1 MHNSDI
7 EVIIVGA
14 GPVGLTLACELR
26 LAGIR
31 VAILE
36 RLPQRS
42 AHSRALTIHGRTLE
56 MLGLRGLDQRFV
68 ALGTSF
74 SSGHYAGLDTR
85 LDFSGF
91 DTPHPYTLFLPQNTT
106 ERLLEEQL
114 LEDGVAIVRGALVE
128 QTQQDADGVTV
139 AGTHDGAPFCL
150 RARYLVGTDGAR
162 SLVRQQAGIAFDGVA
177 ATCSMLMGDVQ
188 LRHPPASP
196 MLSLTNAAGSL
207 MIVPLGQGRYRVI
220 TLNARHPRAAAAES
234 ATVEELSQAS
244 TAIADYDFG
253 LHDASWLS
261 RFSDETRLARRYR
274 QGRVFLAGDAV
285 HIHMPAGGQGMNVG
299 MQDAMNLGWKLAGVL
314 KGYAPDSL
322 LDSYHAE
329 RHPVGVSLQHN
340 TLAQTAMLTRFDAR
354 TLALRATISDM
365 LAQPDVNRALASE
378 LSGFGVR
385 YPISLGSDTS
395 AGSADWI
402 GRRVPDWLLRLAD
415 GTAVGIHELLHAGK
429 WLQLVVGNAAHAVQP
444 YRFDAAWLTS
454 LTIKPGCQPLAG
466 IKSLLIRPDGY
477 ADHAV

>member
-1 MHNSDI
+1 
-7 EVIIVGA
+7 
-14 GPVGLTLACELR
+14 
-26 LAGIR
+26 
-31 VAILE
+31 
-36 RLPQRS
+36 
-42 AHSRALTIHGRTLE
+42 

-68 ALGTSF
+68 ALGKCI

-91 DTPHPYTLFLPQNTT
+91 DTPHPYTLFLPQDTT

-114 LEDGVAIVRGALVE
+114 LEDGVAIARGVLVE
-128 QTQQDADGVTV
+128 QTQQDDDGVTV
-139 AGTHDGAPFCL
+139 AGTRDGAPFCL
-150 RARYLVGTDGAR
+150 RARYLIGADGGR

-177 ATCSMLMGDVQ
+177 ATSSMLMGDVR

-207 MIVPLGQGRYRVI
+207 MIVPLDQGRHRVI
-220 TLNARHPRAAAAES
+220 AMNARHPHAAAAQA
-234 ATVEELSQAS
+234 ATVEELAQAS
-244 TAIADYDFG
+244 TAIAEHDFG

-274 QGRVFLAGDAV
+274 QGRVFLAGDAA

-314 KGYAPDSL
+314 KGYAADSL

-365 LAQPDVNRALASE
+365 LAQPHVNRALASE
-378 LSGFGVR
+378 LSGFGLR
-385 YPISLGSDTS
+385 YPAPLGAN
-395 AGSADWI
+395 AGHADWT
-402 GRRVPDWLLRLAD
+402 GRRVPDWLLRLTD

-429 WLQLVVGNAAHAVQP
+429 WLRLTVGDAGHAAQP
-444 YRFDAAWLTS
+444 YHFDAAWLTS
-454 LTIKPGCQPLAG
+454 LTIRPGCPQLAG
-466 IKSLLIRPDGY
+466 IRSLLIRPDGY

>member
-1 MHNSDI
+1 S
-7 EVIIVGA
+7 
-14 GPVGLTLACELR
+14 
-26 LAGIR
+26 
-31 VAILE
+31 
-36 RLPQRS
+36 
-42 AHSRALTIHGRTLE
+42 
-56 MLGLRGLDQRFV
+56 
-68 ALGTSF
+68 
-74 SSGHYAGLDTR
+74 LDTR

-91 DTPHPYTLFLPQNTT
+91 DTPHPYTLFLPQDTT

-114 LEDGVAIVRGALVE
+114 LEDGVAIARGVLVE
-128 QTQQDADGVTV
+128 QTQQDDDGVTV
-139 AGTHDGAPFCL
+139 AGTRDGAPFCL
-150 RARYLVGTDGAR
+150 RARYLIGADGGR

-177 ATCSMLMGDVQ
+177 ATSSMLMGDVR

-220 TLNARHPRAAAAES
+220 AMKARRSQAVAAQAAS
-234 ATVEELSQAS
+234 VEELSQAS
-244 TAIADYDFG
+244 TAIADHDFG

-274 QGRVFLAGDAV
+274 QGRVFLAGDAA

-314 KGYAPDSL
+314 KGYAADSL

-378 LSGFGVR
+378 LSGFGLR
-385 YPISLGSDTS
+385 YPAPLGAN
-395 AGSADWI
+395 AGHADWT
-402 GRRVPDWLLRLAD
+402 GRRVPDWLLRLTD
-415 GTAVGIHELLHAGK
+415 GTAVDIHELLHAGK
-429 WLQLVVGNAAHAVQP
+429 WLRLTVGDAGHAVQP
-444 YRFDAAWLTS
+444 YHFDAAWLTS
-454 LTIKPGCQPLAG
+454 LTIRPGCPQLAG
-466 IKSLLIRPDGY
+466 IRSLLIRPDGY

>member
-1 MHNSDI
+1 MHNNDI

-31 VAILE
+31 VAVLE
-36 RLPQRS
+36 RRQERS
-42 AHSRALTIHGRTLE
+42 RHSRALTIHGRTLE

-68 ALGTSF
+68 TLGKCI

-91 DTPHPYTLFLPQNTT
+91 DTPHPYTLFLPQDTT

-114 LEDGVAIVRGALVE
+114 LEDGVAIARGVLVE
-128 QTQQDADGVTV
+128 QTQQDDDGVTV
-139 AGTHDGAPFCL
+139 AGRRDGAPFCL
-150 RARYLVGTDGAR
+150 RARYLIGADGGR

-177 ATCSMLMGDVQ
+177 ATSSMLMGDVR

-207 MIVPLGQGRYRVI
+207 MIVPLGQGRHRVI
-220 TLNARHPRAAAAES
+220 AMNARHSHAAAAQA
-234 ATVEELSQAS
+234 ATVEELAQAS
-244 TAIADYDFG
+244 TAIAEHDFG

-261 RFSDETRLARRYR
+261 RFGDETRLARRYR
-274 QGRVFLAGDAV
+274 QGRVFLAGDAA

-314 KGYAPDSL
+314 KGYAADSL

-378 LSGFGVR
+378 LSGFGLR
-385 YPISLGSDTS
+385 YPAPLGAN
-395 AGSADWI
+395 AGHADWT
-402 GRRVPDWLLRLAD
+402 GRRVPDWLLRLTD

-429 WLQLVVGNAAHAVQP
+429 WLRLTVGDAGHAAQP
-444 YRFDAAWLTS
+444 YHFDAAWLTS
-454 LTIKPGCQPLAG
+454 LTIRPGCPQLAG
-466 IKSLLIRPDGY
+466 IRSLLIRPDGY

>member
-1 MHNSDI
+1 MHNNDI

-31 VAILE
+31 VAVLE
-36 RLPQRS
+36 RRQERS
-42 AHSRALTIHGRTLE
+42 RHSRALTIHGRTLE

-68 ALGTSF
+68 ALGKCI

-91 DTPHPYTLFLPQNTT
+91 DTPHPYTLFLPQDTT

-114 LEDGVAIVRGALVE
+114 LEDGVAIARGVLVE
-128 QTQQDADGVTV
+128 QTQQDDDGVTV
-139 AGTHDGAPFCL
+139 AGTRDGAPFCL
-150 RARYLVGTDGAR
+150 RARYLIGADGGR

-177 ATCSMLMGDVQ
+177 ATSSMLMGDVR

-207 MIVPLGQGRYRVI
+207 MIVPLDQGRHRVI
-220 TLNARHPRAAAAES
+220 AMNARHPHAAAAQA
-234 ATVEELSQAS
+234 ATVEELAQAS
-244 TAIADYDFG
+244 TAIAEHDFG

-274 QGRVFLAGDAV
+274 QGRVFLAGDAA

-314 KGYAPDSL
+314 KGYAADSL

-378 LSGFGVR
+378 LSGFGLR
-385 YPISLGSDTS
+385 YPAPLGAN
-395 AGSADWI
+395 AGHADWT
-402 GRRVPDWLLRLAD
+402 GRRVPDWLLRLTD

-429 WLQLVVGNAAHAVQP
+429 WLRLTVGDAGHAAQP
-444 YRFDAAWLTS
+444 YHFDAAWLTS
-454 LTIKPGCQPLAG
+454 LTIRPGCPQLAG